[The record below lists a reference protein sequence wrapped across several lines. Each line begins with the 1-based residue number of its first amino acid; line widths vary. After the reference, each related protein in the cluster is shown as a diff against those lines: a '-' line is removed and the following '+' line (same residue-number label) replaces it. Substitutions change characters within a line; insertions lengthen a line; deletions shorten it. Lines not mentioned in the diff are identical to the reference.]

1 MSFFCVCVFLLLL
14 FFLNSGLFIARPPG
28 QIIQNIAM
36 HALTAARI
44 SSFLVSVIVVH
55 SVPPLFIFFFFF
67 FSSNSLQR
75 LNDM

>member
-1 MSFFCVCVFLLLL
+1 MSFLCVFFFSFS

-36 HALTAARI
+36 HVSPAARI
-44 SSFLVSVIVVH
+44 SSFLISVIVVH
-55 SVPPLFIFFFFF
+55 SVPSFFLFSS
-67 FSSNSLQR
+67 SSNSLQR